1 MTPDE
6 IRKFI
11 NDKHGRNTVV
21 TNTVSIIEPENII
34 PTGSVGLDIAL
45 GIGGLPR
52 GRMVEIIGQES
63 SGKTTLALHIIAEA
77 QKKNIVCAVIDA
89 EHALDG
95 YYASKIGVK
104 MDDII
109 LSQPDYGEQA
119 LVIVD
124 SLLDTSSV
132 GVIVIDSVAALV
144 PKAELD
150 GDFGASNVGL
160 HARMMSQAMRKLVG
174 KIAKA
179 NCLVIWINQYRDKVG
194 VMFGNPQVPTGGNA
208 LKFYA
213 SIRLDVSRSTTAVNS
228 LTDENGEKSG
238 NLTTIKVLKNKL
250 APPFKATSFY
260 IKYGVGI
267 DKLREVFDLAL
278 KYQIIIKDKRTY
290 YIGEQKIGSL
300 EDTVNFLS
308 DNPELTEKIYEL
320 SLPKV

>member
-6 IRKFI
+6 IRKLI

-21 TNTVSIIEPENII
+21 TNTVSTIEPENII
-34 PTGSVGLDIAL
+34 STGSIGLDIAL

-52 GRMVEIIGQES
+52 GRMVEIIGPES
-63 SGKTTLALHIIAEA
+63 SGKTTLALHVIAEA
-77 QKKNIVCAVIDA
+77 QKKGNICAIIDA

-104 MDDII
+104 MDDVI

-119 LVIVD
+119 LSIVD

-132 GVIVIDSVAALV
+132 SIIVIDSVAALV

-160 HARMMSQAMRKLVG
+160 QARMMSQAMRKLVG

-179 NCLVIWINQYRDKVG
+179 NCLVIWLNQYRDKVG
-194 VMFGNPQVPTGGNA
+194 VMFGDSRVATGGNA

-213 SIRLDVSRSTTAVNS
+213 SIRLDVSRSTTAANS

-267 DKLREVFDLAL
+267 DKLREFFDLAL

-290 YIGEQKIGSL
+290 YIGDQKIGSL

-308 DNPELTEKIYEL
+308 DNPELIQQIYEL
-320 SLPKV
+320 SLHKV